1 MGPLSII
8 MTFGRIRSNVE
19 SMAKSLEIDVF
30 LYTSPIH
37 SYSAYPTNPTILI
50 ITCGFLGSNVTL
62 QFSAMKMFLHC
73 LVWKLLLIGP
83 PPLLQ
88 LSVADNKNE
97 IQGRTGSL
105 SPRPCSLELFA
116 DLCKFLWA
124 CLPNANI
131 VDNYSWRKN
140 MTQLKYQC
148 INSSMISKLGLKC
161 DKVYTLFLCLKCM
174 WSATEV
180 MRSIVSRVHIL
191 SSGTSRERTCFTFR

>member
-50 ITCGFLGSNVTL
+50 ITCGFLGSNVTF

-140 MTQLKYQC
+140 MTQLKYQR
-148 INSSMISKLGLKC
+148 INSFISLRGSMISKLGLKY
-161 DKVYTLFLCLKCM
+161 DKVYLVFVPQKHVICH
-174 WSATEV
+174 
-180 MRSIVSRVHIL
+180 RSHAL
-191 SSGTSRERTCFTFR
+191 YC